1 MEKIEKK
8 TYESKKIYGKKY
20 NESNINVQLDRELIM
35 RLRDKIKPL
44 TIKSYLEDFI
54 KNNLD

>member
-44 TIKSYLEDFI
+44 TIKSYLESFI

>member
-1 MEKIEKK
+1 MDKIEKK

-20 NESNINVQLDRELIM
+20 NESNINIQLDRELIM

-44 TIKSYLEDFI
+44 TIKSYLEDLI
-54 KNNLD
+54 KKKLD